1 MTRSPRLRPALRT
14 TAATWGAVLALAV
27 AAGCSSQDDGGD
39 GADAP
44 DGPVAPASYVA
55 LGDSFTAA
63 PFVPN
68 LVEAKGCYRSTANYP
83 TLVATELG
91 VEDFTDVSCSAADTT
106 HMTRRQTTTTGERV
120 APQFTALTEETEL
133 VTLGIGGNDFDV
145 FGTLIQ
151 RCPQVRTQGPKGAPC
166 RDAVRADA
174 GGGQDPLFSS
184 IERTQRRVRAVVEEI
199 QERSPSARVL
209 LVNYPQ
215 IVPASGTCRALPLAR
230 GDYAYA
236 RAVSERLDAALRAVA
251 RQTDVELVDLWE
263 ASEGHD
269 VCSDDPWVNGSETDL
284 SAALE
289 YHPFAAGQRAAADL
303 VVVAATSTD

>member
-1 MTRSPRLRPALRT
+1 MNRSPRLTRALT
-14 TAATWGAVLALAV
+14 TWGAVLALALT
-27 AAGCSSQDDGGD
+27 AACTSSEEGGGD
-39 GADAP
+39 AAEAP
-44 DGPVAPASYVA
+44 APKPPASYVA

-83 TLVATELG
+83 ALVAAELAIG
-91 VEDFTDVSCSAADTT
+91 VGDFTDVSCSAADTT
-106 HMTRRQTTTTGERV
+106 HMTTRQTTTTGDRV
-120 APQFTALTEETEL
+120 PPQFTALTPETEL

-151 RCPQVRTQGPKGAPC
+151 RCPQVRTSGPKAAPC
-166 RDAVRADA
+166 RDAVRAEA
-174 GGGQDPLFSS
+174 RGSKDPLFSA
-184 IERTQRRVRAVVEEI
+184 IKRTQGRVQRVVEEI

-215 IVPASGTCRALPLAR
+215 IVPSEGTCPAMPLAR

-236 RAVSERLDAALRAVA
+236 REVAERLDAALRAVA
-251 RQTDVELVDLWE
+251 ESTDAELVDLWE

-269 VCSDDPWVNGSETDL
+269 VCADEPWVNGSETDL
-284 SAALE
+284 TAALE

-303 VVVAATSTD
+303 VLEALAATD